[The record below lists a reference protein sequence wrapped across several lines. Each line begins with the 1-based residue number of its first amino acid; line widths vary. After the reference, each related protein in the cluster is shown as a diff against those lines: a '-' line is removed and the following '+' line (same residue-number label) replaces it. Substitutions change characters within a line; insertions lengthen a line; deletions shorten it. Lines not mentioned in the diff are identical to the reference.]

1 MTENLLTIAGYDPS
15 GGAGALLD
23 LAVFESFG
31 FRGLGVLTSVT
42 AQNPAR
48 VAAVHHLPA
57 RILTGQ
63 YGALAGAFDFAG
75 IKVGM
80 LGTAANL
87 AAAARILAGNP
98 AVPRVVD
105 PVLRSSSGALLLEK
119 KAWPRILPLL
129 RGRASLLTPNLD
141 EASALSGFRVRT
153 VEDMQAAARSIQ
165 RTCLV
170 PCLVKGGHLEG
181 RPVDILFD
189 GRTIRAFDHPR
200 MRRDVHGTG
209 CFLSSCILVFL
220 ARRRPLEEA
229 CARGIEWTSRA
240 LRAAAPAPEGRRL
253 MAPGR
258 IRART
263 KRGRRGPD
271 R

>member
-1 MTENLLTIAGYDPS
+1 MAEYLLTIAGHDPS

-23 LAVFESFG
+23 LAVFERFG

-42 AQNPAR
+42 AQSPAR

-57 RILTGQ
+57 RVLTGQ
-63 YGALAGAFDFAG
+63 YAALAGAFNVAG

-87 AAAARILAGNP
+87 AAAARILSGNP
-98 AVPRVVD
+98 DIPRVID

-119 KAWPRILPLL
+119 RAWPRILLQL
-129 RGRASLLTPNLD
+129 RERATLLTPNLD
-141 EASALSGFRVRT
+141 EAAALAGLDVRT
-153 VEDMQAAARSIQ
+153 IGDMREAARRIQ
-165 RTCLV
+165 CASRV
-170 PCLVKGGHLEG
+170 PCLVKGGHLSG

-189 GRTIRAFDHPR
+189 GRRFRAFEHPR
-200 MRRDVHGTG
+200 AGRDVHGTG
-209 CFLSSCILVFL
+209 CCLSASILAFLVRGHPL
-220 ARRRPLEEA
+220 ADA

-240 LRAAAPAPEGRRL
+240 IRTAVPSQEGRPV
-253 MAPGR
+253 MALG
-258 IRART
+258 RAR
-263 KRGRRGPD
+263 KPVRRRSPD

>member
-42 AQNPAR
+42 AQSPAR

-57 RILTGQ
+57 RVLTGQ
-63 YGALAGAFDFAG
+63 YETLAGAFDIAG

-87 AAAARILAGNP
+87 AAAARILSGNP
-98 AVPRVVD
+98 AVPRIVD

-119 KAWPRILPLL
+119 KAWPLILPLL
-129 RGRASLLTPNLD
+129 RERASLLTPNLD
-141 EASALSGFRVRT
+141 EAAALAGFEVRT
-153 VEDMQAAARSIQ
+153 VEDMREAARRIH
-165 RTCLV
+165 RTSRV
-170 PCLVKGGHLEG
+170 PCLVKGGHLAG

-189 GRTIRAFDHPR
+189 GRRFRAFEHPR
-200 MRRDVHGTG
+200 SGRDAHGTG
-209 CFLSSCILVFL
+209 CFLSSSILVFL
-220 ARRRPLEEA
+220 VRGRPLEDA
-229 CARGIEWTSRA
+229 CARGIERTTRA
-240 LRAAAPAPEGRRL
+240 IRAAVPSPERRPV
-253 MAPGR
+253 MAPD
-258 IRART
+258 RT
-263 KRGRRGPD
+263 RVRKIERRRPGN